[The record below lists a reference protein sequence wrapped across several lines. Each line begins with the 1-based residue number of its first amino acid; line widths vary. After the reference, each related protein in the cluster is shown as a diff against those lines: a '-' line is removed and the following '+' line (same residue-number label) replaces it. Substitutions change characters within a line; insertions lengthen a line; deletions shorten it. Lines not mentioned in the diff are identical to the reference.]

1 MNLEKINEI
10 FKKAI
15 IEKRKILTIYE
26 SKEILYHYGIPI
38 SKHYLLKNLK
48 DINIALK
55 EISFPIALKIS
66 SPQIIH
72 KTDIGGIKLNINS
85 KKELIKAYNEI
96 IFNIKEKFPN
106 ISIEG
111 ILIEE
116 MIKKGLEIIIGGIQD
131 PVFGPCIMFGLGGI
145 FVEVYKDTS
154 FRACPLSLNDALEMI
169 MEIKGFPILKGIR
182 GEKPIN
188 IEELCNIIIKLS
200 DLMIK
205 YENIISEFDINPI
218 IASSERIVAV
228 DARFLLK

>member
-15 IEKRKILTIYE
+15 MEKRKTLTIYE
-26 SKEILYHYGIPI
+26 SKEILYNYDIPI
-38 SKHYLLKNLK
+38 SKHYLLRNLK
-48 DINIALK
+48 DIDKALK

-85 KKELIKAYNEI
+85 KKELIKAYNDM
-96 IFNIKEKFPN
+96 IFNIKRKFPN
-106 ISIEG
+106 ILIEG

-116 MIKKGLEIIIGGIQD
+116 MIKKGIEIIIGGIQD
-131 PVFGPCIMFGLGGI
+131 SVFGPCIMFGLGGI
-145 FVEVYKDTS
+145 FVEVYNDTS
-154 FRACPLSLNDALEMI
+154 FRACPLSFNDALEMI

-205 YENIISEFDINPI
+205 YENLISEFDINPI

>member
-1 MNLEKINEI
+1 MNFKKINEI
-10 FKKAI
+10 FRKVI
-15 IEKRKILTIYE
+15 LEKRKILTIYE
-26 SKEILYHYGIPI
+26 SKELLSFCGIPI
-38 SKHYLLKNLK
+38 SKHFLIKNLG
-48 DINIALK
+48 DIDKALK

-72 KTDIGGIKLNINS
+72 KTDVGGIKLNINS

-96 IFNIKEKFPN
+96 ILNVKRKFPN
-106 ISIEG
+106 ILIEG

-116 MIKKGLEIIIGGIQD
+116 MIKKGIEIIIGGIQD
-131 PVFGPCIMFGLGGI
+131 SVFGPCIMFGLGGI

-154 FRACPLSLNDALEMI
+154 FRACPLSFNDALEMI

-188 IEELCNIIIKLS
+188 IEEICNIIVKLS
-200 DLMIK
+200 DLMVR
-205 YENIISEFDINPI
+205 YENLISEFDINPI

>member
-1 MNLEKINEI
+1 MNLEKINDI

-15 IEKRKILTIYE
+15 MEKRKTLTIYE
-26 SKEILYHYGIPI
+26 SKEILYNYDIPI
-38 SKHYLLKNLK
+38 SKHYLLRNLK
-48 DINIALK
+48 DIDKALK

-96 IFNIKEKFPN
+96 ILNIKRKFPN
-106 ISIEG
+106 ILIEG

-131 PVFGPCIMFGLGGI
+131 SVFGPCIMFGLGGI
-145 FVEVYKDTS
+145 FVEVYKDIS
-154 FRACPLSLNDALEMI
+154 FRACPLSFNDALEMI
-169 MEIKGFPILKGIR
+169 MEIKGFSILKGIR

-205 YENIISEFDINPI
+205 YENLISEFDINPI
-218 IASSERIVAV
+218 IASFERIVAV